1 MVRASD
7 FRQKEVI
14 NIKDGKRLGFVYDV
28 EINMRTGMIESIVV
42 PGPGKF
48 LGLFGNENDYV
59 IPWENIKRMGED
71 IILVELNSDMPNG
84 YIEA

>member
-14 NIKDGKRLGFVYDV
+14 NISDGKRLGFVYDV
-28 EINMRTGMIESIVV
+28 EMDMNKGVIKSIIV

-48 LGLFGNENDYV
+48 LGMFGHDTDYV
-59 IPWENIKRMGED
+59 IPWENIKKVGED
-71 IILVELNSDMPNG
+71 IILVDINETVIKRHS
-84 YIEA
+84 